1 MFPIPERRMNASE
14 WFELYDGLV
23 KLGLQMN
30 DPAASS
36 GLPPPDSNIPS
47 GYTYLGQFIAHEIT
61 FDNSKEVPAPDPES
75 LRSPSIDLDGLYGD
89 DPGGELYEE
98 GDNACLKV
106 GLTDPG
112 DAGNKLRRDLPRREN
127 GVALVG
133 DRRNDQNLAVAQTT
147 VAFIRFHNKV
157 VEALRKEGR
166 GGDGLLERARAEVVR
181 HFQWVVLHD
190 FLPKLVDGGV

>member
-1 MFPIPERRMNASE
+1 MHGSRAAYYIVNQRVIREPQLLSGGRGGPAAGAAGAPPSFRFGRMFPIPERRMNASE

-89 DPGGELYEE
+89 DPGGELYE
-98 GDNACLKV
+98 
-106 GLTDPG
+106 
-112 DAGNKLRRDLPRREN
+112 
-127 GVALVG
+127 
-133 DRRNDQNLAVAQTT
+133 
-147 VAFIRFHNKV
+147 
-157 VEALRKEGR
+157 
-166 GGDGLLERARAEVVR
+166 
-181 HFQWVVLHD
+181 
-190 FLPKLVDGGV
+190 